1 MSARETNVFE
11 TLARRPLT
19 GWASLALALASGA
32 AFACGGEA
40 GGATAGATGGTAAD
54 CVVGAGGHTT
64 RLECTGLYA
73 SSAGGPLASEIA
85 TDVIEFAPAEP
96 LWSDGAQKRR
106 FIRLP
111 PGTTIDSRN
120 MDEWVFPAGTQLWKQ
135 FSVGGLKVETRYLEK
150 GVDGTWLR
158 TTYAWSDDQSH
169 ATEVTTG
176 VQNVRGT
183 GYDIPAQSE
192 CSECHQGA
200 IDGVLGFEAIGLSS
214 PGATGLTMQ
223 ELTRRGL
230 LSSPPAAPLVVPGAP
245 LDVAAL
251 SWLHANCGNA
261 CHNRTENSAAG
272 WTGLH
277 MRLTTDGLASV
288 QDTDTF
294 KTAVG
299 VASSFQPTPDAG
311 LLRIKPGDPA
321 HSAIPFRDGARAAQ
335 GSPIGWQMPPIATN
349 IADTA
354 DVDMVKAWIQS
365 L

>member
-1 MSARETNVFE
+1 MNARKANGFE
-11 TLARRPLT
+11 ILARLSATRGALP
-19 GWASLALALASGA
+19 ALALAVAAAGA
-32 AFACGGEA
+32 AGCGGGA
-40 GGATAGATGGTAAD
+40 GSAAGGTATPCAVEAD
-54 CVVGAGGHTT
+54 GHTT

-73 SSAGGPLASEIA
+73 TSAASSPTSTIA
-85 TDVIEFAPAEP
+85 PDVLEYAPAEP
-96 LWSDGAQKRR
+96 LWSDGATKRR

-111 PGTTIDSRN
+111 PGTTIDSGN
-120 MDEWVFPAGTQLWKQ
+120 MDEWIYPVGTKLWKE
-135 FSVGGLKVETRYLEK
+135 FSLAGRKVETRYLEK
-150 GVDGTWLR
+150 GADGTWLR
-158 TTYAWSDDQSH
+158 TTYAWSDDESS

-214 PGATGLTMQ
+214 PAATGLTMQ

-230 LSSPPAAPLVVPGAP
+230 LSSPPAAPLVIPGAP

-251 SWLHANCGNA
+251 GWLHANCGNA

-299 VASSFQPTPDAG
+299 VTSSFQPTPTAG

-349 IADTA
+349 IPDIA
-354 DVDMVKAWIQS
+354 DVDTVKAWIES